1 MPDTKY
7 DKSSVLKSSALSS
20 SALKSLALESS
31 ALRVLAATR
40 MFVGPVLFCMVIL
53 YVSGCAPKRVIK
65 KDTRSQ
71 TVAAEQR
78 SSSSATGDQTQAAAA
93 EPTDPAS
100 STTQTHGIVDPEPAD
115 APVAGMPQ
123 GDLSSLS
130 LGLAA
135 ATLAN
140 EQIGKPYG
148 FGGSGPE
155 RFDCSGL
162 VQWVYGNL
170 GVSLPRISRSQAS
183 IGREVNSRETR
194 PGDLLFFA
202 LKGGSI
208 DHVGIYTGNGKFVHA
223 PRFGRP
229 VSTDSLNNS
238 WWRRRLRTV
247 RRVE

>member
-1 MPDTKY
+1 MIVPDTTY
-7 DKSSVLKSSALSS
+7 GESAVFKSAMLRSVMLRPVMLRSA
-20 SALKSLALESS
+20 
-31 ALRVLAATR
+31 ALRVLAMAGT
-40 MFVGPVLFCMVIL
+40 FVVPVLFCLIIL
-53 YVSGCAPKRVIK
+53 SASGCAPKRVIS
-65 KDTRSQ
+65 KDSRSQ
-71 TVAAEQR
+71 A
-78 SSSSATGDQTQAAAA
+78 SATGGQTQTAVA
-93 EPTDPAS
+93 EPTDPPAT
-100 STTQTHGIVDPEPAD
+100 TTQGQGIVDPEPAD
-115 APVAGMPQ
+115 APVAGLPQ

-140 EQIGKPYG
+140 DQIGKPYV

-170 GVSLPRISRSQAS
+170 GVALPRISRSQAS
-183 IGREVNSRETR
+183 SGREVNSREAR
-194 PGDLLFFA
+194 PGDLLFFT
-202 LKGGSI
+202 LKGSGI

-223 PRFGRP
+223 PRSGRP

>member
-1 MPDTKY
+1 
-7 DKSSVLKSSALSS
+7 L
-20 SALKSLALESS
+20 
-31 ALRVLAATR
+31 
-40 MFVGPVLFCMVIL
+40 
-53 YVSGCAPKRVIK
+53 
-65 KDTRSQ
+65 
-71 TVAAEQR
+71 
-78 SSSSATGDQTQAAAA
+78 
-93 EPTDPAS
+93 
-100 STTQTHGIVDPEPAD
+100 
-115 APVAGMPQ
+115 PQ

-140 EQIGKPYG
+140 DQIGKPYV

-170 GVSLPRISRSQAS
+170 GVALPRISRSQAS
-183 IGREVNSRETR
+183 IGREVKSREAR
-194 PGDLLFFA
+194 PGDLLFFT
-202 LKGGSI
+202 LKGSGI

-223 PRFGRP
+223 PRAGRP

-238 WWRRRLRTV
+238 WWRRRLRSV